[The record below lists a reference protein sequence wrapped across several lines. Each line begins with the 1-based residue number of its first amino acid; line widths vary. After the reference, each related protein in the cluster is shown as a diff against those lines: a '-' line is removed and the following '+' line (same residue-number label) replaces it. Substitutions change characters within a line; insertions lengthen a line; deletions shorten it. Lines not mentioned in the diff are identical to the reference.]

1 MKMIKTV
8 MASAIAMAAVSF
20 GAAADAGQGVINF
33 SGKVIDAPCS
43 IDADSADQSIDF
55 GQISKATLNGENGIS
70 EQKPVTIRLI
80 NCDIGEESAKKVKVT
95 FSGMTVNGAKDEL
108 GTTGGTGAAVVMS
121 AADGSMVSFDG
132 SKATELNLQKGNNTL
147 QYSAWVKKATGAGE
161 VKEGAFTAVTNFAL
175 AYE

>member
-55 GQISKATLNGENGIS
+55 GQISKVTLEGENGIS

-80 NCDIGEESAKKVKVT
+80 NCDATAVGKKAKVT
-95 FSGMTVNGAKDEL
+95 FSGMTVSGATDEL

-132 SKATELNLQKGNNTL
+132 TTATELPLQQGNNTL
-147 QYSAWVKKATGAGE
+147 QYSAWVKKAKNAEE

-175 AYE
+175 AYN